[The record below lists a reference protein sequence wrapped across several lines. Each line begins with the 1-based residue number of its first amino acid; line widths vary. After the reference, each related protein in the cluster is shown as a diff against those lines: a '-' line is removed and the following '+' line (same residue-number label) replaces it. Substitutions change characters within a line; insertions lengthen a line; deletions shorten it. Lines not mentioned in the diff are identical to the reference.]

1 MSSYQGQQFY
11 PATERALAFGLDGA
25 WAGEPVGSR
34 LAGPGGPGRSTG
46 RERSPRPG
54 TQKTLAGLPLPQQP
68 CAAPVARDP
77 GVLGALAPSAGK
89 VLNCTTVSQ
98 EKGAQDGSGREIDF
112 SNVCRM
118 SAVGWALSLKQWP
131 SLSLFDGGVS

>member
-46 RERSPRPG
+46 RERSPRLG
-54 TQKTLAGLPLPQQP
+54 TQRTLAGLPLPQQP
-68 CAAPVARDP
+68 SAALVAGDP

-89 VLNCTTVSQ
+89 VLNCTRKM
-98 EKGAQDGSGREIDF
+98 E
-112 SNVCRM
+112 
-118 SAVGWALSLKQWP
+118 LKMEAE
-131 SLSLFDGGVS
+131 GK